1 MHSEC
6 IEKLTNFITIMSNDL
21 QSNESAENKNYGA
34 DSIQVL
40 EGLEAV
46 RKRPAMYI
54 GDVGSKGLHH
64 LVYEVVD
71 NSIDEALAGYCSH
84 IEVNIHEDN
93 SISVQDNGRGI
104 PTAMHTKEK
113 RSALEVVMTV
123 LHAGGKF
130 DKNTYKVSGG
140 LHGVGVSCVNALSTK
155 LLVTVE
161 REGKIFEQEY
171 AIGAPQYA
179 VREIGTSEKTGT
191 RVHFWPDLTIFQESV
206 YKREILE
213 SRLRELSYLNKRIS
227 ITITDLREKDETGNF
242 YTKNF
247 YSEGGIVEFVQ
258 MLDKNG
264 NRNPIISQPLYV
276 EGLDEASNVMV
287 EVALTYNDDF
297 KENIFSYV
305 NNINTIEGGTHVT
318 GFRTALTRVF
328 KSYGDKEGLF
338 ERAKVTVEGDDFREG
353 LSAIISVKVPEPQFE
368 GQTKTKLGNSEVS
381 GVVQTTVSRVL
392 EAYLEENPKEAKYV
406 ISKIILAAQARVA
419 AKKARDMVQRKT
431 VLTGGGLPGK
441 LADCSDRDP
450 ERCELYLVEGDSAGG
465 TAKQG
470 RDRGYQAILP
480 LRGKI
485 LNVEKAMEHKIYENE
500 EIRNMYTALGVTV
513 GTAEDPKALN
523 ITKLRYHKLII
534 MTDADVDGSH
544 IATLILTFIFRY
556 MTELVQNGYV
566 YIAQPPLYL
575 VKRGK
580 EQEYAYSEEQRKAL
594 VIKLGGGKEDAVTI
608 QRYKGLGEM
617 NADQLWETT
626 MDPAR
631 RTLKQVTIE
640 SAAEADR
647 IFSMLM
653 GDDVAPRREFI
664 ETHAKYAKI
673 DA

>member
-1 MHSEC
+1 MSE
-6 IEKLTNFITIMSNDL
+6 EMKTPG
-21 QSNESAENKNYGA
+21 AGYGA

-54 GDVGSKGLHH
+54 GDIGEKGLHH

-71 NSIDEALAGYCSH
+71 NSIDEALAGYCKN
-84 IEVNIHEDN
+84 IFVTIHEDN
-93 SISVQDNGRGI
+93 SISVQDDGRGI

-140 LHGVGVSCVNALSTK
+140 LHGVGVSCVNALSTT
-155 LLVTVE
+155 LHVTVH

-171 AIGAPQYA
+171 KIGVPQYA
-179 VREIGTSEKTGT
+179 VREIGTTDKTGT
-191 RVHFWPDLTIFQESV
+191 TVRFWPDHTIFQV
-206 YKREILE
+206 TTYKRSILE
-213 SRLRELSYLNKRIS
+213 GRLRELAYLNRKIS
-227 ITITDLREKDETGNF
+227 ITLTDLRELDEQGNA
-242 YTKNF
+242 YSTTF
-247 YSEGGIVEFVQ
+247 YSEGGIVEFVE
-258 MLDKNG
+258 MLDQSS
-264 NRNPIISQPLYV
+264 NRTPLISKTLYF
-276 EGLDEASNVMV
+276 EGRDEATNVAV
-287 EVALTYNDDF
+287 EVAMTYNDDF
-297 KENIFSYV
+297 KEHIFSYV

-338 ERAKVTVEGDDFREG
+338 EKAKVEIEGDDFREG
-353 LSAIISVKVPEPQFE
+353 LSAIVSVKVPEPQFE

-381 GVVQTTVSRVL
+381 GIVQTTVSRAL
-392 EAYLEENPKEAKYV
+392 EAYLEENPKESKNV

-419 AKKARDMVQRKT
+419 AKKAREMVQRKT
-431 VLTGGGLPGK
+431 VLSGGGLPGK
-441 LADCSDRDP
+441 LADCSERDA
-450 ERCELYLVEGDSAGG
+450 EKCELFLVEGDSAGG

-470 RDRGYQAILP
+470 RDRSFQAILP

-485 LNVEKAMEHKIYENE
+485 LNVEKAMEHRIYENE
-500 EIRNMYTALGVTV
+500 EIRNIFTAMGVTI
-513 GTAEDPKALN
+513 GTPEDPKALN
-523 ITKLRYHKLII
+523 TVKLRYHKLII

-556 MTELVQNGYV
+556 MKELVEQGYV

-575 VKRGK
+575 VKKGK
-580 EQEYAYSEEQRKAL
+580 EQEYAYNEEQRKAL
-594 VIKLGGGKEDAVTI
+594 VQKLGAGKDDSVNI

-626 MDPAR
+626 MDPSR
-631 RTLKQVTIE
+631 RTLKQVTID

-653 GDDVAPRREFI
+653 GDEVAPRREFI
-664 ETHAKYAKI
+664 ESNARYAKL
-673 DA
+673 DV

>member
-1 MHSEC
+1 M
-6 IEKLTNFITIMSNDL
+6 NDIL
-21 QSNESAENKNYGA
+21 DTLIAPPAPGVSSSYGA

-54 GDVGSKGLHH
+54 GDIGVKGLHH

-71 NSIDEALAGYCSH
+71 NSIDEALAGHCT
-84 IEVNIHEDN
+84 NITVTIHPDN
-93 SISVQDNGRGI
+93 SISVEDDGRGI
-104 PTAMHTKEK
+104 PTGIHAKEG

-130 DKNTYKVSGG
+130 DKDSYKVSGG
-140 LHGVGVSCVNALSTK
+140 LHGVGVSCVNALSK
-155 LLVTVE
+155 LLHVTVF

-171 AIGAPQYA
+171 RIGAPQYP
-179 VREIGTSEKTGT
+179 VREIGVSEKRGT
-191 RVHFWPDLTIFQESV
+191 TVHFWPDDSIFITLD
-206 YKREILE
+206 YNKDILE
-213 SRLRELSYLNKRIS
+213 GRLRELSFLNKGLRI
-227 ITITDLREKDETGNF
+227 ILNDLREKDDDTGLT
-242 YTKNF
+242 YTKIF
-247 YSEGGIVEFVQ
+247 FSEGGIVEFVE
-258 MLDKNG
+258 MLDG
-264 NRNPIISQPLYV
+264 NAGRAPLLPKPVFV
-276 EGLDEASNVMV
+276 EGRDEKNNVAV
-287 EVALTYNDDF
+287 EVALIYNTSYN
-297 KENIFSYV
+297 EHIYSYV
-305 NNINTIEGGTHVT
+305 NNINTVEGGTHVA
-318 GFRTALTRVF
+318 GFRRALTRVF
-328 KSYGDKEGLF
+328 KSYGDKQGLF
-338 ERAKVTVEGDDFREG
+338 ERAKVTIEGDDFREG
-353 LSAIISVKVPEPQFE
+353 LSAVISVKVPEPQFE
-368 GQTKTKLGNSEVS
+368 GQTKTKLGNNEVM
-381 GVVQTTVSRVL
+381 GIVDTTVSKVI
-392 EAYLEENPKEAKYV
+392 EAYLEENPKEAKNIIQKV
-406 ISKIILAAQARVA
+406 ILAAQARAA
-419 AKKARDMVQRKT
+419 AKKAREMVQRKS

-470 RDRGYQAILP
+470 RDRSFQAILP

-556 MTELVQNGYV
+556 MKEMVEQGYV
-566 YIAQPPLYL
+566 FIAQPPLYL
-575 VKRGK
+575 VKKGK
-580 EQEYAYSEEQRKAL
+580 DQAYAYNEDQRKML
-594 VIKLGGGKEDAVTI
+594 VERLGGGNEGGVHI

-617 NADQLWETT
+617 NAEQLWETT
-626 MDPAR
+626 MNPNT

-647 IFSMLM
+647 VFAMLM
-653 GDDVAPRREFI
+653 GDEVAPRREFI
-664 ETHAKYAKI
+664 ESHAKYARI
-673 DA
+673 DI

>member
-1 MHSEC
+1 MSTETT
-6 IEKLTNFITIMSNDL
+6 EKNPVTSGG
-21 QSNESAENKNYGA
+21 YGA

-54 GDVGSKGLHH
+54 GDIGVKGLHH

-71 NSIDEALAGYCSH
+71 NSIDEALAGYAKN
-84 IEVNIHEDN
+84 ITVTIHEDN
-93 SISVQDNGRGI
+93 SISVEDDGRGI
-104 PTAMHTKEK
+104 PTAMHSKEK

-130 DKNTYKVSGG
+130 DKGSYKVSGG
-140 LHGVGVSCVNALSTK
+140 LHGVGVSCVNALSAD
-155 LLVTVE
+155 LHVTVQ

-171 AIGAPQYA
+171 KIGVPQYA
-179 VREIGTSEKTGT
+179 VREIGVSERTGT
-191 RVHFWPDLTIFQESV
+191 RVHFWPDGSIFHTTT
-206 YKREILE
+206 YNRDILE
-213 SRLRELSYLNKRIS
+213 GRLRELAYLNKRIR
-227 ITITDLREKDETGNF
+227 IILTDLREKDEQGDPVST
-242 YTKNF
+242 TF
-247 YSEGGIVEFVQ
+247 YSEGGIVEFVE
-258 MLDKNG
+258 MLDKAAG
-264 NRNPIISQPLYV
+264 RNALIPTILYV
-276 EGLDEASNVMV
+276 EGHDAATNVAV
-287 EVALTYNDDF
+287 DVALNYNDSF
-297 KENIFSYV
+297 SEHIYSYV
-305 NNINTIEGGTHVT
+305 NNINTIEGGTHVA
-318 GFRTALTRVF
+318 GFRRALTRVF
-328 KSYGDKEGLF
+328 KSYGDKNGLF
-338 ERAKVTVEGDDFREG
+338 EKAKVEIEGDDFREG

-381 GVVQTTVSRVL
+381 GVVDSTVSKVL
-392 EAYLEENPKEAKYV
+392 DAYLEENPKDARNIINKV
-406 ISKIILAAQARVA
+406 ILAAQARA
-419 AKKARDMVQRKT
+419 AARKARELVQRKT

-450 ERCELYLVEGDSAGG
+450 GRCELFLVEGDSAGG

-470 RDRGYQAILP
+470 RDRSFQAILP

-513 GTAEDPKALN
+513 GTPEDPKELN
-523 ITKLRYHKLII
+523 LVKLRYHKLII

-556 MTELVQNGYV
+556 MKALVEQGYV
-566 YIAQPPLYL
+566 YLAQPPLYL
-575 VKRGK
+575 VKKGK
-580 EQEYAYSEEQRKAL
+580 EQAYAYNEEQRKAL
-594 VIKLGGGKEDAVTI
+594 VEKISGGKEDSVTI

-617 NADQLWETT
+617 NAEQLWETT
-626 MDPAR
+626 MNPET

-653 GDDVAPRREFI
+653 GDEVAPRREFI
-664 ETHAKYAKI
+664 ESHAKYAKLDI
-673 DA
+673 

>member
-1 MHSEC
+1 MATETTEIPINANNS
-6 IEKLTNFITIMSNDL
+6 
-21 QSNESAENKNYGA
+21 YGA

-54 GDVGSKGLHH
+54 GDIGEKGLHH

-71 NSIDEALAGYCSH
+71 NSIDEALAGYCKNITVS
-84 IEVNIHEDN
+84 IHEDN
-93 SISVQDNGRGI
+93 SVSVQDDGRGI
-104 PTAMHTKEK
+104 PTGMHAKEK

-140 LHGVGVSCVNALSTK
+140 LHGVGVSCVNALSS
-155 LLVTVE
+155 LLHVTVQ

-171 AIGAPQYA
+171 RIGVPQYP
-179 VREIGTSEKTGT
+179 VREIGASSMTGT
-191 RVHFWPDLTIFQESV
+191 LTHFWPDTSIFTVSV
-206 YKREILE
+206 FKTDILE
-213 SRLRELSYLNKRIS
+213 ARLRELAFLNRGIRIVLN
-227 ITITDLREKDETGNF
+227 DLREKDENGEP
-242 YTKNF
+242 YTKTF
-247 YSEGGIVEFVQ
+247 YSEGGIVEFVD
-258 MLDKNG
+258 MLDKNAG
-264 NRNPIISQPLYV
+264 RTSFLPNVIYV
-276 EGLDEASNVMV
+276 EGRDEDTNVAV
-287 EVALTYNDDF
+287 EVALTYNDSYS
-297 KENIFSYV
+297 EHIYSYV

-318 GFRTALTRVF
+318 GFRRALTRVF
-328 KSYGDKEGLF
+328 KSYGDRQNLF
-338 ERAKVTVEGDDFREG
+338 EKAKVEIEGDDFREG
-353 LSAIISVKVPEPQFE
+353 LSTIISVKVPEPQFE

-381 GVVQTTVSRVL
+381 GVVDSTVSKVL
-392 EAYLEENPKEAKYV
+392 EAYLEENPKEAKNIIAKV
-406 ISKIILAAQARVA
+406 ILAAQARA
-419 AKKARDMVQRKT
+419 AARKARELVQRKS

-450 ERCELYLVEGDSAGG
+450 ERCELFLVEGDSAGG

-470 RDRGYQAILP
+470 RERSFQAILP

-513 GTAEDPKALN
+513 GTPDDPKALN
-523 ITKLRYHKLII
+523 LVKLRYHKLII

-544 IATLILTFIFRY
+544 IATLILTFIYRY
-556 MTELVQNGYV
+556 MKEMVEQGYV

-575 VKRGK
+575 VKKGK
-580 EQEYAYSEEQRKAL
+580 ESAYAWNEEQRKAL
-594 VIKLGGGKEDAVTI
+594 VEKLGGGKEESVGI

-617 NADQLWETT
+617 NAEQLWETT
-626 MDPAR
+626 MNPAS
-631 RTLKQVTIE
+631 RTLKKVTIE

-653 GDDVAPRREFI
+653 GDEVAPRREFI
-664 ETHAKYAKI
+664 ESHAKYARL
-673 DA
+673 DV